1 MKAAKIKK
9 KDIIE
14 KELEKNIDLIS
25 EVNTKEKIKYNIL
38 QKEEETEEK
47 RIAAKN
53 LFMKKKSKNMD
64 IESNDGE
71 EDFE

>member
-25 EVNTKEKIKYNIL
+25 EVKTKEKIKYNIL
-38 QKEEETEEK
+38 HKEEETEEK
-47 RIAAKN
+47 RMAAKN
-53 LFMKKKSKNMD
+53 LFMKKNSKKMD
-64 IESNDGE
+64 IESNEGE

>member
-25 EVNTKEKIKYNIL
+25 EVKTKEKIKYNIL

-53 LFMKKKSKNMD
+53 LFMKKNSKKMD